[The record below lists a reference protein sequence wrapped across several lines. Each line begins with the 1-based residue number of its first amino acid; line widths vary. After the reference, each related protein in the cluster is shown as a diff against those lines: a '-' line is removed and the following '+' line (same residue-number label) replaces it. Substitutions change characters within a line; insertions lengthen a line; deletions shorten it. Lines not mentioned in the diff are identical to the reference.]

1 MYYTGAGDSGTSTI
15 FNSRERISKGNFV
28 FELLGSLDELNSW
41 LGLCA
46 VEASDFVEIKSIL
59 RETQNTLFTIQAYF
73 AQANVDF
80 SKVKLDNIEGEL
92 KNISSK
98 IRIRESFVLSGGSRL
113 SAVLDIAR
121 SIARRAERCAVRMS
135 DEQKQGINPLVL
147 AYLNRLSSLLYVLAR
162 LANDLSGVEEDSPT
176 Y

>member
-15 FNSRERISKGNFV
+15 FNSRERISKGSSIFA
-28 FELLGSLDELNSW
+28 LLGSLDELNSW

-46 VEASDFVEIKSIL
+46 VESSDFIEIKRIIK
-59 RETQNTLFTIQAYF
+59 TAQNNLFTIQAYF
-73 AQANVDF
+73 AQANVNF
-80 SKVKLDNIEGEL
+80 KETVLDNVEEEI
-92 KNISSK
+92 KNISLK
-98 IRIRESFVLSGGSRL
+98 IKVRKGFVLSGGSRL
-113 SAVLDIAR
+113 SAFLDVAR
-121 SIARRAERCAVRMS
+121 SIARRAERCAVRLS
-135 DEQKQGINPLVL
+135 HKPQQKINPLVF